1 MLRGNNVDI
10 FLKQNRVET
19 EEDIFIYE
27 FEKLDSWNDVAVIRI
42 TDNETVMFKD
52 DGSSHTPTK
61 EDLEV
66 IERIIADWHKRF
78 DGGAVDRKK
87 SLKMFEV
94 SQKAQEF
101 ENNVNKSMYF
111 ISSVGGYRINGDR
124 RTRSNIQDLITYNPT
139 DTVKYRDYDNVER
152 ELTKSELE
160 TILKEHVM
168 NGQNLYNQ
176 KWDYEAQINACT
188 TVEEVKAIEINFE
201 MTDFSKE

>member
-1 MLRGNNVDI
+1 MDI

-27 FEKLDSWNDVAVIRI
+27 FEKLDSWNNVAVIRI

-52 DGSSHTPTK
+52 DGSFCAPTD
-61 EDLEV
+61 EDLEA
-66 IERIIADWHKRF
+66 IDRIIADWHERF

-87 SLKMFEV
+87 SLKLFEV

-111 ISSVGGYRINGDR
+111 ISSVGGYVINGDR
-124 RTRSNIQDLITYNPT
+124 RTRSNIQDLIAYNPT

-160 TILKEHVM
+160 IILKEHVM

-176 KWDYEAQINACT
+176 KWAYEEKIKACT
-188 TVEEVKAIEINFE
+188 TIEEIQAIEINFG
-201 MTDFSKE
+201 MTNFNEE